1 MDAKNYEGF
10 VIVPFSTPIQQG
22 LKTIYLLLKE
32 LSQFLFL
39 FQIISIFFVHFSG
52 PQEVKTFV
60 DLVTNAAGE
69 SDFEHD
75 RILDFEAVCQ
85 AFRPIIFN
93 VRPDADFDD
102 LYKACNETSIQATPD
117 LFNKL
122 VSQFNGNSRLS

>member
-1 MDAKNYEGF
+1 M
-10 VIVPFSTPIQQG
+10 P
-22 LKTIYLLLKE
+22 
-32 LSQFLFL
+32 
-39 FQIISIFFVHFSG
+39 G

-93 VRPDADFDD
+93 VRPESDFED
-102 LYKACNETSIQATPD
+102 LYEACNETSIHTTPD
-117 LFNKL
+117 LYNKL
-122 VSQFNGNSRLS
+122 VRNFGIRLYLARNSLYYGPDHTDW